1 MYKIMLYFHTLVFS
15 SYVYFLFS
23 LSGISDSAIPCTA
36 AHQASLS
43 FTTS

>member
-1 MYKIMLYFHTLVFS
+1 MYKIMLYFHTLVFT

-23 LSGISDSAIPCTA
+23 LSVISDSAIQWTA

-43 FTTS
+43 FTIS